1 MVQHLIVHAGFHKTG
16 TTTIQN
22 TLAAHRDTLRPH
34 VQIVLRNDMIPLC
47 ETARGYSISGSEF
60 DLGLVAYEAAY
71 LAESWQND
79 TIILSSEDLMGHMP
93 GRHGLTQYSAA
104 PSLSATMTQ
113 TWQDACP
120 GVEIVWLFT
129 TRAADPWLT
138 SCHVQHLRAGK
149 TTLTAAEYACAFKQ
163 SANLEGCVEQ
173 IRKAV
178 APADVRAV
186 ALETHQ
192 ANLVEP
198 LLSVAQVPLDV
209 RVRIKPRPAAN
220 TSPSTDKITAMLNR
234 NRAQVPRS
242 TRQKADR

>member
-1 MVQHLIVHAGFHKTG
+1 MVQRLIVHAGFHKTG

-34 VQIVLRNDMIPLC
+34 AQIVLRNDMISLC

-60 DLGLVAYEAAY
+60 DLALVGYEAAY
-71 LAESWQND
+71 LAESWHTD
-79 TIILSSEDLMGHMP
+79 TIILSSEDLVGHMP
-93 GRHGLTQYSAA
+93 GRHGLTEYSAA
-104 PSLSATMTQ
+104 PSLAESMTQ
-113 TWQDACP
+113 TWRDACP
-120 GVEIVWLFT
+120 GIEITWIFT
-129 TRAADPWLT
+129 TRAADPWLA

-149 TTLTAAEYACAFKQ
+149 TTLTAAEYARVYRQ
-163 SANLEGCVEQ
+163 SADLEQCVDL
-173 IRKAV
+173 IRNAV
-178 APADVRAV
+178 APADVEAM

-209 RVRIKPRPAAN
+209 RARIKPRPTAN
-220 TSPSTDKITAMLNR
+220 TSPSTDEITAMLNR
-234 NRAQVPRS
+234 NRAQAPCN